1 VNPDAID
8 RDLDQTV
15 DSSTSWAPFYVQS
28 PMPDPQRYRL
38 PISVKAVLVDG
49 GRACLLLNDRDQW
62 ELPGGRLERG
72 ESPEDCLR
80 REVLEELGLEAEV
93 ERLVD
98 ARAFEP
104 APGKEVFVLVY
115 RCRRAAPG
123 DPVISAEHR
132 EVGWFSLAEMESLV
146 LPAGYLASLQ
156 RAMHP
161 AT

>member
-1 VNPDAID
+1 
-8 RDLDQTV
+8 
-15 DSSTSWAPFYVQS
+15 
-28 PMPDPQRYRL
+28 MPPSERYRL
-38 PISVKAVLVDG
+38 PISVKAVLVED

-72 ESPEDCLR
+72 ESPEACLL
-80 REVLEELGLEAEV
+80 REVAEEVGLEAV
-93 ERLVD
+93 IERLVD

-115 RCRRAAPG
+115 RCRLAAPG
-123 DPVISAEHR
+123 EAMLSAEHS

-156 RAMHP
+156 RAMDR

>member
-1 VNPDAID
+1 M
-8 RDLDQTV
+8 
-15 DSSTSWAPFYVQS
+15 S
-28 PMPDPQRYRL
+28 PAARYRL
-38 PISVKAVLVDG
+38 PSSVRAVLVED

-72 ESPEDCLR
+72 ESPEACLL
-80 REVLEELGLEAEV
+80 REVAEEVGLEAII

-115 RCRRAAPG
+115 RCRLATPG
-123 DPVISAEHR
+123 QAILSAEHR
-132 EVGWFSLAEMESLV
+132 GVGWFSLAEMESLV
-146 LPAGYLASLQ
+146 LPSGYLASLQ
-156 RAMHP
+156 RAIDP